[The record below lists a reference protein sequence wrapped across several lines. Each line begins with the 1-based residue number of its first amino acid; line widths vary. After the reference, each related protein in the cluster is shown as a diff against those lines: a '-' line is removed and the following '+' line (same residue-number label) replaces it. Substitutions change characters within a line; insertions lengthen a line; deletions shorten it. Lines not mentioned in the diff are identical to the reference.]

1 MKKEKIESSVNSEK
15 TINSE
20 NNGIKKVT
28 EKSKKFAELLE
39 KVNLINEKSLSDKTT
54 ANRTIWRNEVLK
66 NFKTEKTARRL
77 LRNKQTELSKQVI
90 KFFKISDANN
100 LKIASENLEK
110 FYIDNIVNR
119 NKFTN
124 ISNEKDK
131 GQIIQFASEISLN
144 L

>member
-28 EKSKKFAELLE
+28 EKSKTFEELLE
-39 KVNLINEKSLSDKTT
+39 KVNRINEKSLSDKTT
-54 ANRTIWRNEVLK
+54 ANRTIWKNEVLK

-110 FYIDNIVNR
+110 FYSDNIVNR

>member
-1 MKKEKIESSVNSEK
+1 MKKIEKVEKVENS
-15 TINSE
+15 
-20 NNGIKKVT
+20 GIKKVT

-39 KVNLINEKSLSDKTT
+39 KVNLINEKSLLDKTT
-54 ANRTIWRNEVLK
+54 ANRTIWKNEVLK

-110 FYIDNIVNR
+110 FYTDNIVNR

>member
-1 MKKEKIESSVNSEK
+1 MKKIEKVEKVENS
-15 TINSE
+15 
-20 NNGIKKVT
+20 GIKKVT
-28 EKSKKFAELLE
+28 EKSKTFEELLE
-39 KVNLINEKSLSDKTT
+39 KVNRINEKSLSDKTT
-54 ANRTIWRNEVLK
+54 ANRTIWKNEVLK

-110 FYIDNIVNR
+110 FYSDNIVNR